1 MALGKEIKKKQNFR
15 YRVQTFGTRQRV
27 TVGDCYHL
35 RLLCRA
41 SGFAER
47 PTLGKEPFAEGFSL
61 PSAAL
66 DKERLCRVPD
76 IWHSA
81 KHFALGKVALSG
93 SGRYAGTTSA
103 VLFSERTTFFSHNIS
118 I

>member
-1 MALGKEIKKKQNFR
+1 
-15 YRVQTFGTRQRV
+15 
-27 TVGDCYHL
+27 VGDCYHL

-81 KHFALGKVALSG
+81 KLLCLVV
-93 SGRYAGTTSA
+93 AGTLELLQQYFLANEQRFSLTTYQYKLQRKSN
-103 VLFSERTTFFSHNIS
+103 FSETNRARIDIYSTCT
-118 I
+118 